1 MKALV
6 KAKSEPGIWLQDI
19 PEPEI
24 GPMDALIRI
33 RKTSICG
40 TDVHIYKWDAWARRT
55 IPVPMA
61 VGHEF
66 CGVVEAVGSG
76 VSDLK
81 PGDLVSGEG
90 HIVCGRC
97 RNCLGGRQ
105 HLCPNTLGVGV
116 NRQGAFAQ
124 FLSIPARNVYNIDP
138 GISEE
143 VISTFD
149 PLGNAVH
156 TALSW
161 DLVAE
166 DVLITGAG
174 PIGMMA
180 AAVARHAGAR
190 TVVLTDINDFRLEL
204 AQKVAPGVRTVNTTR
219 EDLKDVMHELGLKVG
234 FDVALEMSGSPI
246 AFKQCVDTLIMGG
259 GMAML
264 GIPSKPME
272 TDWGA
277 IILKALTIK
286 GVYGREMFTTWRKML
301 GLLKAGL
308 DLTPLIT
315 HQMSYQRYQEGFEA
329 MRSGQSGKVVLDW
342 DKAA

>member
-1 MKALV
+1 
-6 KAKSEPGIWLQDI
+6 
-19 PEPEI
+19 
-24 GPMDALIRI
+24 
-33 RKTSICG
+33 
-40 TDVHIYKWDAWARRT
+40 
-55 IPVPMA
+55 MA

-124 FLSIPARNVYNIDP
+124 FLSIPARNVYKVDP

-174 PIGMMA
+174 PIGCMA
-180 AAVARHAGAR
+180 AAVCRFAGAR
-190 TVVLTDINDFRLEL
+190 HVVVTDVNPWRLEL
-204 AQKVAPGVRTVNTTR
+204 AKKLGATRTVDVRVETLEHVKN
-219 EDLKDVMHELGLKVG
+219 DLDMKEG
-234 FDVALEMSGSPI
+234 FDVALEMSGHPSGLQDI
-246 AFKQCVDTLIMGG
+246 LTHTSNGAKVSL
-259 GMAML
+259 L
-264 GIPSKPME
+264 GIFPE
-272 TDWGA
+272 NVAIDWDKVIFKGLV
-277 IILKALTIK
+277 LKGI
-286 GVYGREMFTTWRKML
+286 YGREMFETWYKVSSMIR
-301 GLLKAGL
+301 AGL
-308 DLTPLIT
+308 DVSPVIT
-315 HQMSYQRYQEGFEA
+315 HRYHYSEFEKA
-329 MRSGQSGKVVLDW
+329 FQTMISGQSGKVVLDW
-342 DKAA
+342 SD

>member
-105 HLCPNTLGVGV
+105 HLCPNSLGVGV

-174 PIGMMA
+174 PIGCMA
-180 AAVARHAGAR
+180 AAVCRFAGAR
-190 TVVLTDINDFRLEL
+190 HVVVTDVNPWRLEL
-204 AQKVAPGVRTVNTTR
+204 AKKLGATRTVDVRVETLEHVKN
-219 EDLKDVMHELGLKVG
+219 DLGMKEG
-234 FDVALEMSGSPI
+234 FDVALEMSGHPSGLQDI
-246 AFKQCVDTLIMGG
+246 LTHTSNGAKVSL
-259 GMAML
+259 L
-264 GIPSKPME
+264 GIFPESVAI
-272 TDWGA
+272 DWDKVIFKGLV
-277 IILKALTIK
+277 LKGI
-286 GVYGREMFTTWRKML
+286 YGREMFETWYKVSSMIR
-301 GLLKAGL
+301 AGL
-308 DLTPLIT
+308 DVSPVIT
-315 HQMSYQRYQEGFEA
+315 HRYHYSEFEKA
-329 MRSGQSGKVVLDW
+329 FQTMISGQSGKVVLDW
-342 DKAA
+342 SD

>member
-19 PEPEI
+19 PEPET

-33 RKTSICG
+33 SKTSICG

-124 FLSIPARNVYNIDP
+124 FLSIPARNVYKVDP

-174 PIGMMA
+174 PIGCMA
-180 AAVARHAGAR
+180 AAVCRFAGAR
-190 TVVLTDINDFRLEL
+190 HVVVTDVNPWRLEL
-204 AQKVAPGVRTVNTTR
+204 AKKLGATRTVDVRVETLEHVKN
-219 EDLKDVMHELGLKVG
+219 DLDMKEG
-234 FDVALEMSGSPI
+234 FDVALEMSGHPSGLQDI
-246 AFKQCVDTLIMGG
+246 LTHTSNGAKVSL
-259 GMAML
+259 L
-264 GIPSKPME
+264 GIFPE
-272 TDWGA
+272 NVAIDWDKVIFKGLV
-277 IILKALTIK
+277 LKGI
-286 GVYGREMFTTWRKML
+286 YGREMFETWYKVSSMIR
-301 GLLKAGL
+301 AGL
-308 DLTPLIT
+308 DVSPVIT
-315 HQMSYQRYQEGFEA
+315 HRYHYSEFEKA
-329 MRSGQSGKVVLDW
+329 FQTMISGQSGKVVLDW
-342 DKAA
+342 SD